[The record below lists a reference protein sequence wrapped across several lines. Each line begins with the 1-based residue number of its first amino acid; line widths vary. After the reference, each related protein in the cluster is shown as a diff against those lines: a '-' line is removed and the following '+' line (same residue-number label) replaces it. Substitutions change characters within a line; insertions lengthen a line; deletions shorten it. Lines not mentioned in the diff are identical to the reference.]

1 MLKVATFSTN
11 PKEIDTFASILG
23 GVTGLVT
30 VFYSLGQRLI
40 SDEVKE
46 SEKHDI
52 HLSIRESLEA
62 IDNSN
67 IFNGTKKQEMP
78 LNINTLDGYSLSD
91 MKKIR
96 KNLKR
101 REEYKSYFDKDDSN
115 PVLTKNWQIIVVKL

>member
-40 SDEVKE
+40 SDDVKE

-115 PVLTKNWQIIVVKL
+115 PVLTKNQQIIVVKL